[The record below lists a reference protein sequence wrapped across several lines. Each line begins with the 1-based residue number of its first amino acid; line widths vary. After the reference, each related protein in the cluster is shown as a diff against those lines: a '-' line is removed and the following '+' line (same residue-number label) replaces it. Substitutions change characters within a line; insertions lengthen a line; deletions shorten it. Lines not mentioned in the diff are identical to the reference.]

1 MKICLILE
9 GSYPFVR
16 GGVSKWVNDM
26 IRSMP
31 EHEFIIWG
39 IGDKEEKRGKYVVDL
54 PPNVISVQEAF
65 MDTALNERVPKNKNV
80 RLNKIVF
87 FFQILHVWPPDIQIK
102 TFDIPGELA
111 KY

>member
-31 EHEFIIWG
+31 EHEFVIWG

-54 PPNVISVQEAF
+54 PENITSVFEAF
-65 MDTALNERVPKNKNV
+65 MDTALFERVKP
-80 RLNKIVF
+80 
-87 FFQILHVWPPDIQIK
+87 
-102 TFDIPGELA
+102 
-111 KY
+111 